1 MFVEAPELAS
11 LPRVRHAFFTRQG
24 GVSEG
29 IFASLNG
36 GLGSGD
42 DPARVRE
49 NRRRMTEHLG
59 VADTALVSL
68 YQVHSGRAL
77 LVETPWGGGERP
89 KADGMATRMPGLALG
104 IATADCGPVL
114 FADPE
119 AEVIGAAHAGWRG
132 ALGGVLEAVLDGMET
147 LGARRGRTVAVLGP
161 TIAQGAYEV
170 GPELRDEFTAADEAN
185 ARFFAA
191 GERDG
196 RWMFDLPGYTGGR
209 LRGAGIGAFA
219 DLGLC
224 TYADA
229 DRFFS
234 YRRTTH
240 RGEGDYGRL
249 ISAVALTR

>member
-1 MFVEAPELAS
+1 
-11 LPRVRHAFFTRQG
+11 
-24 GVSEG
+24 
-29 IFASLNG
+29 
-36 GLGSGD
+36 
-42 DPARVRE
+42 
-49 NRRRMTEHLG
+49 
-59 VADTALVSL
+59 
-68 YQVHSGRAL
+68 L
-77 LVETPWGGGERP
+77 L
-89 KADGMATRMPGLALG
+89 K
-104 IATADCGPVL
+104 
-114 FADPE
+114 
-119 AEVIGAAHAGWRG
+119 
-132 ALGGVLEAVLDGMET
+132 
-147 LGARRGRTVAVLGP
+147 
-161 TIAQGAYEV
+161 V

-196 RWMFDLPGYTGGR
+196 RWMFDLPGYIGGR